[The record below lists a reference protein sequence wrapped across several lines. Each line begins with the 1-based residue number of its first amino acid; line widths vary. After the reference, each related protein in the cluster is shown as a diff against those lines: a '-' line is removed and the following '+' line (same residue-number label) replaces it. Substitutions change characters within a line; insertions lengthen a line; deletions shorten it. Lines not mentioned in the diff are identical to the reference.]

1 MQEQLLDN
9 LDIERERGITI
20 KLQAA
25 RMKYVAKDGESYLL
39 NLIDTPGHGTYFFN
53 MLPVHIY
60 MYYVCQ

>member
-25 RMKYVAKDGESYLL
+25 RMNYVAKNGEQEAVISFIQR
-39 NLIDTPGHGTYFFN
+39 NKVF
-53 MLPVHIY
+53 
-60 MYYVCQ
+60 